1 MLQRSFLHEGVNM
14 ELWEIKVSKDDH
26 VFRSVHA
33 SLEEAELSVIALC
46 YFIEHMGDIS
56 QLPEKL
62 AHQMTL

>member
-1 MLQRSFLHEGVNM
+1 M
-14 ELWEIKVSKDDH
+14 ELCEIKVSTDEH